1 MNGSADERIDARHLR
16 NWLAGNTYPDSE
28 AAVVVDGERAALVLF
43 SSSYDADGYGE
54 KAQPY
59 ALNIPV
65 IYPPDGFL
73 EGLLVHYIGQLHG
86 RPEVKA

>member
-1 MNGSADERIDARHLR
+1 MNGSADERIDARSLR
-16 NWLAGNTYPDSE
+16 NWLGGNAYPNSE
-28 AAVVVDGERAALVLF
+28 AALVLF
-43 SSSYDADGYGE
+43 GMSDDGE

-86 RPEVKA
+86 RPEVKG

>member
-1 MNGSADERIDARHLR
+1 MNGSPDERIDARALR
-16 NWLAGNTYPDSE
+16 SWLAGNSYPTSE
-28 AAVVVDGERAALVLF
+28 AAVIVDGERAALVLF
-43 SSSYDADGYGE
+43 SMSDSGE
-54 KAQPY
+54 KTQPY

-73 EGLLVHYIGQLHG
+73 EGLLVHYVGQLHG

>member
-1 MNGSADERIDARHLR
+1 MNGSADERIDARSLR
-16 NWLAGNTYPDSE
+16 NWLGGNAYPNSE
-28 AAVVVDGERAALVLF
+28 AAVIVDGERAALVLF
-43 SSSYDADGYGE
+43 SMSDDGE

-86 RPEVKA
+86 RPEVKG